1 MPPCLALQVRSAQWS
16 NGRER
21 LGANVR
27 MPGCAL
33 QMWADAGDSVS
44 TIVQEAED
52 PEWRTEEQ
60 QDSRLR
66 SIGRSVSQEGERA
79 PVSAH
84 WAF

>member
-1 MPPCLALQVRSAQWS
+1 
-16 NGRER
+16 
-21 LGANVR
+21 
-27 MPGCAL
+27 
-33 QMWADAGDSVS
+33 MWADAGDSVS

-84 WAF
+84 WAV